1 MPFESL
7 IRNAS
12 DNIKVWQYI
21 FYLLITLF
29 CCDIV
34 TFCMIFIVMSVSI
47 TVHLYVILSRGHL
60 KCNIACYNYEIL
72 HDDMSI
78 FDVTNFGLLSLFVLS
93 LFFIMCTIPFL
104 FLFTTLLCLCAAAK
118 EYSFEGIRGVMRRCK
133 KLYTLYYIHRHTPDI
148 IILLDQYFSFYID
161 YSLLTITLYNVHN
174 LLILRLIILLTMYV
188 LRNNVTYV
196 ANFFSCRYCV
206 GCFLPF
212 CHLWLVVCVT
222 FKISK

>member
-12 DNIKVWQYI
+12 DNTKVWQYI
-21 FYLLITLF
+21 CYLLIALF

-34 TFCMIFIVMSVSI
+34 TFCMIFIVMSGSLTI
-47 TVHLYVILSRGHL
+47 HSYVILSRGHL

-78 FDVTNFGLLSLFVLS
+78 FDVANFGLLSLFVLS

-104 FLFTTLLCLCAAAK
+104 FLFTTLLRLCAAAK
-118 EYSFEGIRGVMRRCK
+118 KYSFEGIRGVMRRCK
-133 KLYTLYYIHRHTPDI
+133 KLYTLHYIHRHTRDI

-161 YSLLTITLYNVHN
+161 YSLLIITLYNVHN
-174 LLILRLIILLTMYV
+174 LLILRLIILLTMYM
-188 LRNNVTYV
+188 LHDNGTYL
-196 ANFFSCRYCV
+196 ANFFSRRYCV
-206 GCFLPF
+206 CCFLPF
-212 CHLWLVVCVT
+212 CDSWLVLCVT
-222 FKISK
+222 FNISK